1 MPTTVKSSKKI
12 SLNIYLLKE
21 NVAATP
27 SVAWSKD
34 DYLNKPLDA
43 RGVPRKVSVDTYLLG
58 SAGEYGVMYI
68 RRPQSQ
74 SAPEWIEFV
83 AGGMEDA
90 TKLDKL
96 KNKSVSA
103 LLVTN
108 AKNRQFALAF
118 GHGRHL
124 LDQAC
129 VEQRFGIRVAL
140 NSISPEKIASLD
152 KQTFE
157 AMPRIS
163 RTQAIRTTSV
173 SDYGINAEQDLL
185 KALVG
190 QTKKEYSDKLGDVI
204 AGMDSLKTTVGIEIC
219 ELQALLEMALERA
232 ASDDYLKKG
241 KDGTASAFAWV
252 DNLQAVSD
260 KSLLNQLDNEL
271 WTLFVKDDFSS
282 MWLAIPEILDW
293 ADITGFAYS
302 RKQLA
307 EADTLFTKLDIQDL
321 KSSLRAGAVVG
332 TLKHTPIFMVTA
344 SGAPPQSFASY
355 KCLYAEV
362 TYSKVMYV
370 LNAGSWYRV
379 EENFQK
385 SVQDFFANLPRIV
398 MAHPF
403 MEYDHKGEGPYN
415 EAVAAVAPNDVAMLD
430 RDLIAFGGKHSKIET
445 CDLFIPSTA
454 TDPKSKFFHVKR
466 GRSSANLSHLFA
478 QGLVSSS
485 LLVREPVFVGK
496 VNKQLTGKG
505 FDPLPVKVDGK
516 DHEVVFAIIDGPH
529 TKPIDIPFF
538 SKVNL
543 QQCCGNIRAY
553 GFDVKLLHIPE
564 SAAYLAAERVKA
576 TAKAKAKATT
586 KAKSKKK
593 TGVKTPSKKPTGK
606 KSVGP

>member
-1 MPTTVKSSKKI
+1 MSKTEKSSKKI

-21 NVAATP
+21 NAAAKP
-27 SVAWSKD
+27 PAAWSKD
-34 DYLNKPLDA
+34 EYLSKPLDS
-43 RGVPRKVSVDTYLLG
+43 RGVPRKISVNVYPLG
-58 SAGEYGVMYI
+58 PKGEYGVLYI

-74 SAPEWIEFV
+74 TAPDWIEFV
-83 AGGMEDA
+83 AGGMDDA
-90 TKLDKL
+90 AKLDKL

-103 LLVTN
+103 LLVTV
-108 AKNRQFALAF
+108 AKDRQFALAF

-129 VEQRFGIRVAL
+129 VEQRFGIKVAL

-190 QTKKEYSDKLGDVI
+190 LTKKEYADKLGDVI
-204 AGMDSLKTTVGIEIC
+204 AGMDSLKTTVGIEIS
-219 ELQALLEMALERA
+219 ELQKLLEVALARA
-232 ASDDYLKKG
+232 ASKDYLNKS

-260 KSLLNQLDNEL
+260 KSVLDQLDSEL
-271 WTLFVKDDFSS
+271 WKLFEKDDFSA

-293 ADITGFAYS
+293 MDVTGFAYS

-307 EADTLFTKLDIQDL
+307 ETDSLFTKLEIQDL
-321 KSSLRAGAVVG
+321 KSSLRTGAVVG
-332 TLKHTPIFMVTA
+332 TLKHTSIFMVTA
-344 SGAPPQSFASY
+344 SGTPPQSFASY

-362 TYSKVMYV
+362 THSTVTYI

-385 SVQDFFANLPRIV
+385 SVQDFFINLPRL
-398 MAHPF
+398 ALASPF

-415 EAVAAVAPNDVAMLD
+415 EAVAAVAPNNIAMLD

-445 CDLFIPSTA
+445 CDLFSPATA
-454 TDPKSKFFHVKR
+454 TDPKGKFFHVKR

-485 LLVREPVFVGK
+485 LLVREPVFVVE

-505 FDPLPVKVDGK
+505 FGSLPAKVDGK
-516 DHEVVFAIIDGPH
+516 DHEVVFAIIDGSS

-564 SAAYLAAERVKA
+564 SAVYLAAERVKA
-576 TAKAKAKATT
+576 ATKATAKATAKG
-586 KAKSKKK
+586 KKK
-593 TGVKTPSKKPTGK
+593 GSPGAKTSPKRPVGK
-606 KSVGP
+606 KSGEP